1 MKFMSTPNWIDT
13 IAQLKTLPSADKEQI
28 CNQARYLEVPA
39 RTRVFASGQDCE
51 AFLIVLDGSVRVQMI
66 ADNGREIVLYRVE
79 NGQTCVLTTSCLL
92 SHEAYNAEGITE
104 TDIRAIAI
112 PAPAFQKLLDTCA
125 GFRDMVFAS
134 YGHRISSLVLLIEEV
149 AFKRIDVRLA
159 QFIHKHQDQD
169 ASLARTHHELA
180 VELGS
185 AREVISRQLK
195 EFEKKGWISL
205 SRGKLHIQD
214 QGAFHNFITHHCD

>member
-1 MKFMSTPNWIDT
+1 MRDQDWIDT
-13 IAQLKTLPSADKEQI
+13 IPQLKALSNTDKELL
-28 CNQARYLEVPA
+28 CSQARPLEVPA
-39 RTRVFASGQDCE
+39 RTRIFTSGQDCE
-51 AFLIVLDGSVRVQMI
+51 AFLIVLTGSVRVQMI
-66 ADNGREIVLYRVE
+66 GDNGREIVLYRVE

-104 TDIRAIAI
+104 THTHAVAI
-112 PAPAFQKLLDTCA
+112 PAATFQKLLDTCA

-134 YGHRISSLVLLIEEV
+134 YGQRISSLVLLIEEV

-159 QFIHKHQDQD
+159 QFIHKHQDQ
-169 ASLARTHHELA
+169 SGNLARTHHDLA
-180 VELGS
+180 VELGT

-205 SRGKLHIQD
+205 SRGKLHIKD
-214 QGAFHNFITHHCD
+214 GNALHSFITHHCD

>member
-1 MKFMSTPNWIDT
+1 MFMSTLDWIDT
-13 IAQLKTLPSADKEQI
+13 IPQLKALSKTDKQLL
-28 CNQARYLEVPA
+28 CNQARQLEVPA
-39 RTRVFASGQDCE
+39 RTRVFTSGQDCE
-51 AFLIVLDGSVRVQMI
+51 AFLIVLEGSVRVQMI
-66 ADNGREIVLYRVE
+66 GDNGREIVLYRVE

-104 TDIRAIAI
+104 TDTRGIAI
-112 PAPAFQKLLDTCA
+112 PAPAFQNLLDNCA

-134 YGHRISSLVLLIEEV
+134 YGQRISSLVLLVEEV

-159 QFIHKHQDQD
+159 QFIHKHQDQTGT
-169 ASLARTHHELA
+169 LARTHHDLA

-205 SRGKLHIQD
+205 SRGKLQVRD
-214 QGAFHNFITHHCD
+214 NSALNSFITHHCD